1 MDNMDT
7 IKERRRY
14 IRTETPIP
22 INIRIKQAGTVE
34 EIQAQSKNI
43 SATGL
48 MVEIEKEISSDTAV
62 ELSLS
67 PQGTP
72 NPIHISAKVVRSE
85 QLKGQNLF
93 STGLEFTKIEED
105 NKNTFLK
112 FLCDTI
118 YRLS

>member
-1 MDNMDT
+1 MENNN

-22 INIRIKQAGTVE
+22 TKVSIKQGDMVE

-43 SATGL
+43 SATGI
-48 MVEIEKEISSDTAV
+48 MVETEKQISSDTEV
-62 ELSLS
+62 ELSLT
-67 PQGTP
+67 PAGTP

-85 QLKGQNLF
+85 QIKGQNLF
-93 STGLEFTKIEED
+93 NTGLEFTKIEED

-112 FLCDTI
+112 YLCDVI
-118 YRLS
+118 YKLS